1 MRPSANSSLR
11 VWRPPRRRPPT
22 SITKLRAPLRMGARV
37 RMGYGSATKTKQ
49 RQKKRFSGP
58 VTHGDNAS
66 SSYSS
71 MGNMK
76 GYRMW
81 KFLTKAKG
89 VFNEENTVSYTVESY
104 QGSQGI
110 YCLDP
115 LMDRADLSGIFAS
128 VDTGTRTSKCILGA
142 GKSVFHIRNQ
152 TANLAKL
159 RIYEIWT
166 TRNPQDAKLN
176 YPQGAWYDHYTDQ
189 QIPNFTAG
197 KTGDSVSLNG
207 AHKLDETPFHAKDFG
222 RYYRVHKCTSVHLEA
237 GQQHNHTIRHHF
249 YRTVNREV
257 WEDTPELMVSMGG
270 ITRHFMIVW
279 YGGLTHDTLVAPA
292 YEEPSGVKVDAN
304 EVTVS
309 AIRLDISVRHQ
320 WTYAIDAI
328 PYARFFVAGGLKG
341 QIADE
346 DYMGE
351 TGDADRDPTGA

>member
-1 MRPSANSSLR
+1 
-11 VWRPPRRRPPT
+11 
-22 SITKLRAPLRMGARV
+22 
-37 RMGYGSATKTKQ
+37 
-49 RQKKRFSGP
+49 
-58 VTHGDNAS
+58 
-66 SSYSS
+66 
-71 MGNMK
+71 MK
-76 GYRMW
+76 NYRWW

-89 VFNEENTVSYTVESY
+89 IYNEENTTTYTVESY

-115 LMDRADLSGIFAS
+115 LMDRTDLSALFS
-128 VDTGTRTSKCILGA
+128 TVDSGTRTSKCVLGA

-166 TRNPQDAKLN
+166 TRNPQDAKMN

-189 QIPNFTAG
+189 SIPTFVAG
-197 KTGDSVSLNG
+197 KTGDTATLNG
-207 AHKLDETPFHAKDFG
+207 AHKLDETPFHARDFG

-249 YRTVNREV
+249 YRTVTREM

-279 YGGLTHDTLVAPA
+279 YGGLTHDTTVAPA
-292 YEEPSGVKVDAN
+292 LETPFGVKVDAS

-328 PYARFFVAGGLKG
+328 PYARFFVEGGLK
-341 QIADE
+341 QQVLDE
-346 DYMGE
+346 DFMGE
-351 TGDADRDPTGA
+351 TGDADRDPNGA